1 MAESRW
7 SLSDIA
13 NMCTAETA
21 LLRASKAASA
31 LDFSEAATRNQERKM
46 RFVRNQFISMSSAE
60 RNDTGRKTVQI
71 MPKCLELRAT
81 MGPLKAHAQTRSQFT
96 ILLSGQRNLQSVC
109 CDRWKSYVNEFR
121 RKISRIVVIYFLC
134 GLARRSTRMA
144 SGRTLRHTYEGPL
157 YCNTVLTPDTV

>member
-81 MGPLKAHAQTRSQFT
+81 MGPLKAHAQTRLQFP
-96 ILLSGQRNLQSVC
+96 ILLSGQRNS
-109 CDRWKSYVNEFR
+109 
-121 RKISRIVVIYFLC
+121 
-134 GLARRSTRMA
+134 
-144 SGRTLRHTYEGPL
+144 
-157 YCNTVLTPDTV
+157 